1 MQTAGAA
8 AGTINLTEVMDH
20 CRIGS
25 LQVRVFALCL
35 ASLIMDG
42 FDVQAMGFVAT
53 TMFAEWNVPA
63 PTLGGLLAWGN
74 AGVLVGA
81 IVFSMLADKI
91 GRRPVL
97 VWATLFYAFMTIATA
112 FAQDIEQMRWLRFIA
127 GIGLGS
133 IIPNATALVGEFSP
147 KRTRVAWIMCIT
159 VGFTAG
165 AAIGGFVANALIG
178 AFGWRSVFIF
188 GGAVPLAVAILMF
201 VWLPESLQ
209 FLAVRRQR
217 LDQLARWLKELD
229 PTLRVEPGTQ
239 FTANETSR
247 RGVPFWHLFREGRAL
262 VTTLFWIVN
271 FTNILVLYSLSGW
284 LPLIFQNLMGYERST
299 AILLSTVVQVGG
311 TVGAF
316 GLAWMIT
323 RAGFTPMLA
332 LTFAV
337 ATVSVALIGQPGL
350 SLPVLYA
357 IVFVAGWCI
366 VGGQPGL
373 NALASSYYPTY
384 LRSTGVGAGL
394 GVGRI
399 GAIVGPMIGAA
410 LVAQQWPPQQLL
422 WAAAVPA
429 AVSTAVIVTLW
440 FVLGRSPRSAD
451 AAAAPVATLAH

>member
-1 MQTAGAA
+1 MQTAGTA
-8 AGTINLTEVMDH
+8 AGTINLTEVMDN
-20 CRIGS
+20 CRIGP
-25 LQVRVFALCL
+25 LQIRVFALCL

-74 AGVLVGA
+74 SGVLVGA
-81 IVFSMLADKI
+81 IAFSMLADRI

-97 VWATLFYAFMTIATA
+97 VYATLFFAIMTIATA
-112 FAQDIEQMRWLRFIA
+112 YAQNIEQMRWLRFIA

-133 IIPNATALVGEFSP
+133 IIPNATALVGEYSP

-188 GGAVPLAVAILMF
+188 GGAVPLVVALLMF

-209 FLAVRRQR
+209 FLAVRKRR
-217 LDQLARWLKELD
+217 FDRLARWLKELD
-229 PTLRVEPGTQ
+229 PTLRVDAGTK
-239 FTANETSR
+239 FTANEASR
-247 RGVPFWHLFREGRAL
+247 RGVPFWHLFLEGRAF
-262 VTTLFWIVN
+262 VTILFWIVN

-284 LPLIFQNLMGYERST
+284 LPLIFQNLKGYERST

-316 GLAWMIT
+316 GLAWLIT

-350 SLPVLYA
+350 SLPMLYV
-357 IVFVAGWCI
+357 IVFIAGWCI

-373 NALASSYYPTY
+373 NALSSSYYPTD

-399 GAIVGPMIGAA
+399 GAIVGPMIGSA
-410 LVAQQWPPQQLL
+410 LIAQQWAPQQLL

-429 AVSTAVIVTLW
+429 AISTAVIATLW
-440 FVLGRSPRSAD
+440 MVLGRSPKPAD
-451 AAAAPVATLAH
+451 AAQAPALAH